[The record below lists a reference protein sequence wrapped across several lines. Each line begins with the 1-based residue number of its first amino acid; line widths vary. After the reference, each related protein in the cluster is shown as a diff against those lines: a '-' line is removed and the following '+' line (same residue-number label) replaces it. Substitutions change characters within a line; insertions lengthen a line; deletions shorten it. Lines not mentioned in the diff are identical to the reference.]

1 MELVELKNN
10 DELVKKFEDEE
21 NLLDT
26 WKSAV
31 EYPMLQE
38 LARQTFVLFENTYV
52 CEAAFW
58 RLKYLQNKYRT
69 RLLDGNLVSKLR
81 LMVSSELPSFAK
93 LSAKKQDQG
102 SHYLLRCFVNFNKFV
117 KMFGFLL
124 YF

>member
-52 CEAAFW
+52 CEAAF
-58 RLKYLQNKYRT
+58 
-69 RLLDGNLVSKLR
+69 
-81 LMVSSELPSFAK
+81 
-93 LSAKKQDQG
+93 
-102 SHYLLRCFVNFNKFV
+102 
-117 KMFGFLL
+117 
-124 YF
+124 